1 MFMKLA
7 IPVNEDQQTI
17 CISYGRTPF
26 FAIRDTEQGVTQYI
40 DNSAAAS
47 QGGAGILASQ
57 ALLDHGVQAVLTP
70 HCGENAAKV
79 LREAD
84 VSIYRTKGDSVEE
97 NVAAFLDGSLSPLT
111 DIHPGYHGNVG
122 G

>member
-1 MFMKLA
+1 MKVA
-7 IPVNEDQQTI
+7 IPVNEDQKTV
-17 CISYGRTPF
+17 CISYGRTEL
-26 FAIRDTEQGVTQYI
+26 FAVRDTDKGVTTYI

-47 QGGAGILASQ
+47 QSGAGILASQ

-84 VSIYRTKGDSVEE
+84 VPIYRTKGDSAED
-97 NVAAFLDGSLSPLT
+97 NFAAFLERKLSLLEE
-111 DIHPGYHGNVG
+111 IHPGYHGHAG